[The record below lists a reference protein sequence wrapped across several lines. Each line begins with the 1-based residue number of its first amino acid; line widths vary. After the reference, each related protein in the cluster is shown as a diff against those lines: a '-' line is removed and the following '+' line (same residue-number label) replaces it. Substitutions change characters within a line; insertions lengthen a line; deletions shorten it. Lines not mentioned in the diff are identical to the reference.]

1 MKSIATF
8 VVITITG
15 MLLLVAPAAARDRV
29 HYIAVDDVLWNYAP
43 HNRDLISEKPLR
55 ALGSAQLGWAYH
67 KAIYREYIDGTFTR
81 LLPIA
86 PSERYRGLAGPTIHA
101 EVGDTI
107 IIVFR
112 NRTRLPVDIAPT
124 GVVSRPMPT
133 AVKPGATITYRWP
146 VTAAVGPTRAD
157 TSSIVWAYMSD
168 VQQGAVDSAGLIG
181 PLIVTR
187 RGEARADG
195 SPADVDQEIVTL
207 FSSQLEDQNP
217 LVVENVQDRAVNAR
231 GVSPHAKTFSNDNAF
246 PSINGYVYGNM
257 PMPAMRAHSRVR
269 WYLLSTM
276 NGFDGHTPTWSGQTV
291 VFQGN
296 RSDAVPL
303 VFHQDVV
310 DMVPDDP
317 GIWLLT
323 CSRDDHLSLGM
334 EARYEVLP

>member
-1 MKSIATF
+1 MKSIAALVVVTF
-8 VVITITG
+8 AG
-15 MLLLVAPAAARDRV
+15 MFLPLAPAAARERV
-29 HYIAVDDVLWNYAP
+29 HYIAADEVVWNYAP
-43 HNRDLISEKPLR
+43 QNRDLVSGKTLR
-55 ALGSAQLGWAYH
+55 SLRPAQLGWSYH
-67 KAIYREYIDGTFTR
+67 KAVYREYTDGTFTT
-81 LLPIA
+81 LLPI
-86 PSERYRGLAGPTIHA
+86 PQGERYRGLVGPSIHA
-101 EVGDTI
+101 EVGDTV

-112 NRTRLPVDIAPT
+112 NRTNLPVDIAPT
-124 GVVSRPMPT
+124 GVVSRPMPV
-133 AVKPGATITYRWP
+133 AVKPGATITYHWP
-146 VTAAVGPTRAD
+146 ITALVGPTSAD
-157 TSSIVWAYMSD
+157 ISSIVWAYISD
-168 VQQGAVDSAGLIG
+168 VQQGTVDSAGLIG

-195 SPADVDQEIVTL
+195 SPSDVDQEIVTL
-207 FSSQLEDQNP
+207 FSSQLEDQSP
-217 LVVENVQDRAVNAR
+217 LVAENVHDRAINTR
-231 GVSPHAKTFSNDNAF
+231 GVSARAKTFSNDNAF

-257 PMPAMRAHSRVR
+257 PIPTMHAHSRVR

-317 GIWLLT
+317 GLWLLT